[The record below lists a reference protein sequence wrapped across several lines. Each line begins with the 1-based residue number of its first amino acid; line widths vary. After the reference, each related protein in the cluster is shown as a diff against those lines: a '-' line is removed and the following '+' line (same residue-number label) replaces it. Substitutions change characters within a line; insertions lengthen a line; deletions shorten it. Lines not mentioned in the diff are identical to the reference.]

1 MATEIAV
8 AAVERQKTAPAVVAA
23 AVVVAVVAAAVA
35 GPVVFG
41 AAAVWGIA
49 DAVWETVLRSELDSQ
64 PNLLGK
70 VVW

>member
-1 MATEIAV
+1 MA
-8 AAVERQKTAPAVVAA
+8 AAGLQNMAPAAA
-23 AVVVAVVAAAVA
+23 AVVVAAAAAA
-35 GPVVFG
+35 GPVGLG
-41 AAAVWGIA
+41 AAAVWETA

>member
-1 MATEIAV
+1 MA
-8 AAVERQKTAPAVVAA
+8 AAGLQNMAPAAAAAVAA
-23 AVVVAVVAAAVA
+23 AVV
-35 GPVVFG
+35 GPVGLG
-41 AAAVWGIA
+41 AAAVWETA

>member
-1 MATEIAV
+1 MA
-8 AAVERQKTAPAVVAA
+8 AAGLQNTAPAAAAVVAA
-23 AVVVAVVAAAVA
+23 AV
-35 GPVVFG
+35 GPVGLG
-41 AAAVWGIA
+41 AAAVWETA

>member
-1 MATEIAV
+1 MA
-8 AAVERQKTAPAVVAA
+8 AAGLQNTAPAA
-23 AVVVAVVAAAVA
+23 AAAVA
-35 GPVVFG
+35 AADAVGPVGLG
-41 AAAVWGIA
+41 AAAVWETA